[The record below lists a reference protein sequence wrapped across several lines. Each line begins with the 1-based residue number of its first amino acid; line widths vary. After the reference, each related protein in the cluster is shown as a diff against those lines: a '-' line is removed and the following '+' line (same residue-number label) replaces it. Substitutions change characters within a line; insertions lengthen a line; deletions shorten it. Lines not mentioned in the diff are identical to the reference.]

1 MLYSPGLVHPLKV
14 DPDASVVDNV
24 PVHVA
29 LRPEKIM
36 LCDEPPADGCNFA
49 VGEVTHI
56 AYLGDLSVYHVRLKS
71 GQMISA
77 QLQNA
82 HRFRKGLPTW
92 GDEVRLCWE
101 SDSCVVL
108 TV

>member
-14 DPDASVVDNV
+14 DVDASVVDNV

-36 LCDEPPADGCNFA
+36 LCEEPPADGFNFA
-49 VGEVTHI
+49 VGEVMHI

-71 GQMISA
+71 GIHHPWKY
-77 QLQNA
+77 L
-82 HRFRKGLPTW
+82 
-92 GDEVRLCWE
+92 
-101 SDSCVVL
+101 L
-108 TV
+108 TTGKR